1 MADQP
6 IYADVGRQG
15 FVIPLA
21 PLRARIR
28 QVTGG
33 TALLDSI
40 MQALTVTEKV
50 HAGRPR
56 GAAFRAQRK
65 AFVATRDTLTIPRIR
80 GAHLLRTRVKGQLL
94 LAGARDGSLKTPI
107 RTGESSKTLTEVG
120 ADNRPLPLPR
130 RIAEERLDPEEPLY
144 EYQEAAVEHLC
155 MGPFGDASVA
165 AHTGVVYLQMDTGL
179 GKSRVGCAVIA
190 RRGEPALIVVPT
202 AAIGVQWL
210 DELRILFPAMVTAL
224 YHNPPKGSKKAPPG
238 PLTHDVVVIIINTF
252 RDKDPSF
259 MENFGT
265 VILDEAHEYHSA
277 QNSRALWLAQTRV
290 VLGLSATPEE
300 RPDGLDKYVHLH
312 LGPVLYPKDIPGFDV
327 NAVSFKGAVRIVD
340 WVGHPEHCVTATTP
354 AGTMSAVVTIGNIVR
369 DPARVR
375 LVAAEVARL
384 FRLHETADAA
394 ELRRLGLGPRPA
406 DAATPKHPAGEV
418 RRHGVF
424 VFAELRDALPAI
436 RDALH
441 RIVGAENVLVPELD
455 DTKAAPVDTPQ
466 CATGRQK
473 PCAAGPAGRPDALH
487 CIVGAENVL
496 VPELDP
502 CVPETKE
509 AKAAPAIPVS
519 ILRGGVKSTAVNDAR
534 AARSHVVLT
543 TYGFSRR
550 GISLPDMTSV
560 VLATPR
566 RNGSTQ
572 VLGRIL
578 RRGSDESI
586 VRQVVDIVD
595 TRTGL
600 KGQVSD
606 RRKVYKLKGYEI
618 TKASAT
624 WEEYADPAAAHT
636 AIAGVEDDTIATE
649 LAGMS
654 IDALLAMAMGGPMPD
669 ELSEPDELAG
679 PNTQNECEYADGR
692 YSDAACCDEPPE
704 PSFKARNRAEEFDV
718 DDILYA

>member
-40 MQALTVTEKV
+40 MRALTVTEKV

-94 LAGARDGSLKTPI
+94 LAGARDGGAHYQADGSLKTPI
-107 RTGESSKTLTEVG
+107 RTGESSKTLTEVA
-120 ADNRPLPLPR
+120 ADNRPLPAPR

-144 EYQEAAVEHLC
+144 EYQEATVEHLC

-259 MENFGT
+259 MEGFGT

-327 NAVSFKGAVRIVD
+327 NAVSFKGEVRIVD

-455 DTKAAPVDTPQ
+455 
-466 CATGRQK
+466 
-473 PCAAGPAGRPDALH
+473 
-487 CIVGAENVL
+487 
-496 VPELDP
+496 
-502 CVPETKE
+502 PETKE

-636 AIAGVEDDTIATE
+636 AVAGAEDDTIATE

-679 PNTQNECEYADGR
+679 QNECEYADGR
-692 YSDAACCDEPPE
+692 DSDAACCDELPE
-704 PSFKARNRAEEFDV
+704 PSFKVRNRAEDFDV